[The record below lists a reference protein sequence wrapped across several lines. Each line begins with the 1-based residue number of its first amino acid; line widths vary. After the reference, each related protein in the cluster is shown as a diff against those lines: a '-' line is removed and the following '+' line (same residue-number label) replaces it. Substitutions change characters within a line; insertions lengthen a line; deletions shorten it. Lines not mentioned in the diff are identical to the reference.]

1 MKKFRNILYI
11 FVFAGNLFGQTLT
24 VDLDPIGNVV
34 VGGGLNISGRVT
46 HDGVSPPI
54 TAGSP
59 VQLDIFVEDP
69 SGFGFCQIPRLFLLL
84 VLIKV
89 VLKHSALLFQ
99 CLGARIINGRQAE
112 IG

>member
-46 HDGVSPPI
+46 HDGVSPTDNSWFTC
-54 TAGSP
+54 TARH
-59 VQLDIFVEDP
+59 L
-69 SGFGFCQIPRLFLLL
+69 C
-84 VLIKV
+84 
-89 VLKHSALLFQ
+89 
-99 CLGARIINGRQAE
+99 
-112 IG
+112 